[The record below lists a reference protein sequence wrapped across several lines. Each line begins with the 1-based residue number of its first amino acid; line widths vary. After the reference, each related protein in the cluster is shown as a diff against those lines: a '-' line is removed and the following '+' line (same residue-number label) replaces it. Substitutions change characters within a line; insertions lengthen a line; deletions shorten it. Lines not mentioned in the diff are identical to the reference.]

1 MINAELFRNVELGEC
16 PPLDRLLYIGMI
28 VNADDEGRLRANPKY
43 LRATIFPFDL
53 IKDEDILAMRGRL
66 VNSRLINVYEVD
78 GMEYLEHPKWEKWQ
92 ILRKDRMKASDCP
105 PSGNQV
111 STRCQPSGGHPAAEE
126 KLTQEKLTQP
136 NPTTTGATKRFSKPT
151 PEEVTAFATSI
162 GFELDGHNFVDHYES
177 KGWLIGKSPMKDW
190 HAAVRTWKRMRAE
203 RGYTNGAGTGGA
215 GRAVHN
221 QSVAASGDKYGGR

>member
-53 IKDEDILAMRGRL
+53 IKDDDILAMRGRL
-66 VNSRLINVYEVD
+66 VTSRLINVYEVD

-126 KLTQEKLTQP
+126 KVTQEKVTQP
-136 NPTTTGATKRFSKPT
+136 NPTTTGTSKRFIKPV
-151 PEEVTAFATSI
+151 PDEVTAYAKTLE
-162 GFELDGHNFVDHYES
+162 FELDGNNFVDHYES
-177 KGWLIGKSPMKDW
+177 KGWLVGKSPMKDW
-190 HAAVRTWKRMRAE
+190 KACVRTWKRMRAE
-203 RGYTNGAGTGGA
+203 RGYTNGSGTGGQ
-215 GRAVHN
+215 RPRHTN
-221 QSVAASGDKYGGR
+221 QLVATDPSQYE